1 MRYNSPKYKGSPNQ
15 YSTTSPM
22 VYSGSATTEPLY
34 CTVTT
39 NPLDEYS
46 SGYHGSGSLYTDSSA
61 SSTGST
67 AVVQP
72 AGGSATASPRLMQSQ
87 SPPMLGRNGGI
98 MVAGNGGSTLG
109 TVLSFFN

>member
-1 MRYNSPKYKGSPNQ
+1 MRYSPKQYK
-15 YSTTSPM
+15 STTSPAYM
-22 VYSGSATTEPLY
+22 TGAATEPLY

-67 AVVQP
+67 ALQLSGP
-72 AGGSATASPRLMQSQ
+72 
-87 SPPMLGRNGGI
+87 GR
-98 MVAGNGGSTLG
+98 
-109 TVLSFFN
+109 